1 MKLERNLFFRGHRK
15 IVFFFFNRG
24 EVGWG
29 GGRGQGEGRRQV
41 VKVGGGLRGRRVFA
55 RCSQTDKQGQIDRR
69 GEEWGRQLVGG
80 ERREEE
86 EGETVCFVMSE

>member
-15 IVFFFFNRG
+15 IVFFFNRG

-29 GGRGQGEGRRQV
+29 CGQGEG
-41 VKVGGGLRGRRVFA
+41 GGESGWNFTRVSA
-55 RCSQTDKQGQIDRR
+55 RCSQTDKQGQIDR
-69 GEEWGRQLVGG
+69 QVGG
-80 ERREEE
+80 VKEECERREEE